1 MILVMVNATVIVI
14 VQMKISK
21 ELLEIAKQE
30 VLSSSHSWLDYDNV
44 KMNLEEKGFVIDEVE
59 KANYKSR
66 LIFSKDGKIKVI
78 SLNMDQLYG
87 MDLYKFLLQE
97 YCLYLLN
104 PEVGKGKGF
113 VLGFNTSGEG
123 KNKAKRL
130 YVAIRD
136 ESVLKEFGSGYE
148 VSQNDQVNQNKKR

>member
-1 MILVMVNATVIVI
+1 
-14 VQMKISK
+14 
-21 ELLEIAKQE
+21 
-30 VLSSSHSWLDYDNV
+30 
-44 KMNLEEKGFVIDEVE
+44 
-59 KANYKSR
+59 
-66 LIFSKDGKIKVI
+66 
-78 SLNMDQLYG
+78 